1 MLRESVTGGIPGS
14 TSRMPAAGVGCEV
27 TGVGAELTGTAPDSA
42 ALDGAALESVAL
54 DSVALATGGLGG
66 IDIPSIDSCG
76 SAGRVSAAKRTELV
90 VSLGPT
96 KPEPALLEQA
106 VLEQAVLEQAV
117 RTDSPRRN
125 PDQPRRCR
133 LIGLP
138 SRRGMTATRQC
149 RG

>member
-1 MLRESVTGGIPGS
+1 
-14 TSRMPAAGVGCEV
+14 MPAAGVGCEV

-42 ALDGAALESVAL
+42 GLDGVAL
-54 DSVALATGGLGG
+54 VGAGLDG
-66 IDIPSIDSCG
+66 IAIPSIDSCG
-76 SAGRVSAAKRTELV
+76 SAGRVSAAKRAELV

-96 KPEPALLEQA
+96 KPVPEPAVLEQAVLDQAVLEQA

>member
-14 TSRMPAAGVGCEV
+14 TSRMPAAGVGCEA

-42 ALDGAALESVAL
+42 GLDGAGL

-76 SAGRVSAAKRTELV
+76 SAGRVSAAKRAELV

>member
-1 MLRESVTGGIPGS
+1 
-14 TSRMPAAGVGCEV
+14 MPAAGVGCEA

-42 ALDGAALESVAL
+42 GLDGAGL

-76 SAGRVSAAKRTELV
+76 SAGRVSAAKRAELV

-96 KPEPALLEQA
+96 KPVPEPAVLEQAVLEQA

>member
-1 MLRESVTGGIPGS
+1 
-14 TSRMPAAGVGCEV
+14 MPAAGNGCEA

-76 SAGRVSAAKRTELV
+76 SAGRVSAAKRAELV

-96 KPEPALLEQA
+96 KPVPEPAVLEQAVLEQA

-117 RTDSPRRN
+117 RTDSPSRS